1 MHRSLRFQLL
11 AIVVLTV
18 VTVLAISQ
26 WLDTRLTE
34 RALEQDLQ
42 ERARLALRALDS
54 AWERGDMVRLRKQV
68 LLLVR
73 GHREIAA
80 IDVFRLLP
88 DGTAEPVISTR
99 DPTRLAEAQPGRAAV
114 LQLIA
119 GAPLL
124 TTEVPS
130 QPTPRRRLTVPIR
143 SAGRVVAAAQVE
155 LSLAEVVGL
164 KRRIRFVDGVALVF
178 AIVLLTLVLVLFL
191 ERQVA
196 RPVAALVDGMERA
209 ERGELGA
216 RVGPVGAGEL
226 GFLAESFNRMLS
238 RIEDLT
244 AGLEA
249 RVRQATEDLAQRNR
263 ELRAANQQL
272 WQAQREIARGERLA
286 TLGQMAAT
294 IAHELGTPLN
304 SVLGFTQLLRREQ
317 PTPAQAEKLAIVES
331 QVQRMIETIRSVL
344 DRTRDR
350 ELVRK
355 PVAVGPLVTEALSLV
370 STSLASRGV
379 VALSEVP
386 ADLPPVPG
394 DAVALRQVLLNL
406 LTNAIDAID
415 GAGTIRVSAAVLP
428 GNGSGG
434 RRLEVAVADS
444 GHGMSAEELRHA
456 FEPFYTTKAPGRGT
470 GIGLVIVDHIVRAHG
485 GDLVVESAPRQGTT
499 MRVRL
504 PLEA

>member
-1 MHRSLRFQLL
+1 H
-11 AIVVLTV
+11 
-18 VTVLAISQ
+18 
-26 WLDTRLTE
+26 
-34 RALEQDLQ
+34 
-42 ERARLALRALDS
+42 RARARAGPPGAGAARAARPRLRLGAGRHGAVAQAGPPAGARPPRDRRDRRLSALARRHGGAGHQHARPRPARRGR
-54 AWERGDMVRLRKQV
+54 AWEG
-68 LLLVR
+68 
-73 GHREIAA
+73 GGPAAHRRRADA
-80 IDVFRLLP
+80 H
-88 DGTAEPVISTR
+88 DGGAEPA
-99 DPTRLAEAQPGRAAV
+99 DPAPAAHRADPQRGAGGR
-114 LQLIA
+114 
-119 GAPLL
+119 
-124 TTEVPS
+124 
-130 QPTPRRRLTVPIR
+130 R
-143 SAGRVVAAAQVE
+143 SAGRAVARGGGGPQAPHPVRRRRSARLRDRAAHPRARALPRAASGAPGRRARRRDGAGRAGRARGAGRRRGGGRARVSRRELQPHALAHRGPHRGARGARAAGDGRPRAAQ
-155 LSLAEVVGL
+155 
-164 KRRIRFVDGVALVF
+164 
-178 AIVLLTLVLVLFL
+178 
-191 ERQVA
+191 
-196 RPVAALVDGMERA
+196 PRA
-209 ERGELGA
+209 
-216 RVGPVGAGEL
+216 
-226 GFLAESFNRMLS
+226 
-238 RIEDLT
+238 
-244 AGLEA
+244 
-249 RVRQATEDLAQRNR
+249 
-263 ELRAANQQL
+263 
-272 WQAQREIARGERLA
+272 ARGERLA

-470 GIGLVIVDHIVRAHG
+470 GI
-485 GDLVVESAPRQGTT
+485 
-499 MRVRL
+499 
-504 PLEA
+504 